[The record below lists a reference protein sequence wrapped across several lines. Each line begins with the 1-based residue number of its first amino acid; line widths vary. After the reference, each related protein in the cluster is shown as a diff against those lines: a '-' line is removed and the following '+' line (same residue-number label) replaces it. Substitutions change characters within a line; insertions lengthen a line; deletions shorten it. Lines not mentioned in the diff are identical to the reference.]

1 VKQPKITNKNKNVK
15 DMEVPK
21 ILLDKWKVLRSPGDP
36 QDIIAS
42 MPEEKRVVEQ
52 TIRNVYSDGKCSDE
66 VFEAM
71 AEFYKNK
78 AEKIAQ
84 YI

>member
-1 VKQPKITNKNKNVK
+1 
-15 DMEVPK
+15 MEVPQA
-21 ILLDKWKVLRSPGDP
+21 LLDKWKVLRSAGDP
-36 QDIIAS
+36 QEIVTS

-52 TIRNVYSDGKCSDE
+52 TIRNVFSDGKCSDE

-71 AEFYKNK
+71 AEYYRKK
-78 AEKIAQ
+78 AEKVKQ